1 MNRLTCIALFVL
13 IAVGISSCNK
23 HSQLLYMQSG
33 SAKSAFKS
41 LPLSYRIGS
50 NDELYIQVTSMLNK
64 DVNNLFSNSNSPST
78 TQGYAFNS
86 EVGVY
91 INTYS
96 VNDSGYVE
104 VPLIGKI
111 QAAGKTI
118 PQLTEE
124 VKRKAS
130 EYVNDAIIIVKLM
143 SFRVTVIGEV
153 KRPAVITNYHDKLT
167 ILEAIAQAGDMT
179 DYANRKMVTLV
190 RNINGESTTMPV
202 DLSSNNILSNPG
214 YYLQPGDVVV
224 VDPRKGKT
232 TQMNIPTYAIFLSTI
247 TTVVL
252 MLNYIVK

>member
-1 MNRLTCIALFVL
+1 MNKVASITFLLL

-23 HSQLLYMQSG
+23 HSQLLYMQGG
-33 SAKSAFKS
+33 SAKASLKS
-41 LPLSYRIGS
+41 PPLNYHISP

-64 DVNNLFSNSNSPST
+64 DINSLFSNSNSPT
-78 TQGYAFNS
+78 TAQGYAFNS

-111 QAAGKTI
+111 HVAGKTL

-130 EYVNDAIIIVKLM
+130 EYVNDAIVIVKLM

-179 DYANRKMVTLV
+179 DFANRKMVTLV
-190 RNINGESTTMPV
+190 RNIDGENTTMPV
-202 DLSSNNILSNPG
+202 DLSSNSILSNPG
-214 YYLQPGDVVV
+214 YYLQPGDV
-224 VDPRKGKT
+224 
-232 TQMNIPTYAIFLSTI
+232 
-247 TTVVL
+247 
-252 MLNYIVK
+252 